1 MACRDEKASKEA
13 RKHSKRLGSSSKIEA
28 VLKMLSTFEELQ
40 TSYEQFDAEP
50 YDLNCKNGI
59 IDLKDGGIRPH
70 DPSSFLSKITDVP
83 FVPDGIA
90 PKWEKFI
97 SDITQGDDELSAY
110 LQRAAGYSLT
120 GAFPEHAFFM
130 LVGSRRN
137 GKTTFLEILRRCMG
151 DYAVTVQVGALMER
165 RSSDLNPDIPKLRG
179 ARFCTTSETESNQRL
194 GLGLVKALTGGGTIA
209 GRELYM
215 GPVEFT
221 PYVKLWMDTNSP
233 PYMSPRDKG
242 TWARAQI
249 IPFDRCFE
257 GQEDPNLRQKLLHE
271 LPGILKWMVQGAGA
285 RLDEGLNTPQIVRDK
300 TAEIR
305 GEQNTVKGFIEDV
318 CEERNFDQ
326 LRVEDTKHTTLPEAP
341 LVDLYEEY
349 VLWCHASG
357 CRELSK
363 REFVKELESMGHE
376 KTEGRGHARMI
387 RGLLIVDSMKN
398 SKE

>member
-1 MACRDEKASKEA
+1 
-13 RKHSKRLGSSSKIEA
+13 
-28 VLKMLSTFEELQ
+28 
-40 TSYEQFDAEP
+40 
-50 YDLNCKNGI
+50 
-59 IDLKDGGIRPH
+59 
-70 DPSSFLSKITDVP
+70 
-83 FVPDGIA
+83 
-90 PKWEKFI
+90 
-97 SDITQGDDELSAY
+97 
-110 LQRAAGYSLT
+110 
-120 GAFPEHAFFM
+120 
-130 LVGSRRN
+130 
-137 GKTTFLEILRRCMG
+137 
-151 DYAVTVQVGALMER
+151 
-165 RSSDLNPDIPKLRG
+165 
-179 ARFCTTSETESNQRL
+179 
-194 GLGLVKALTGGGTIA
+194 
-209 GRELYM
+209 
-215 GPVEFT
+215 
-221 PYVKLWMDTNSP
+221 
-233 PYMSPRDKG
+233 
-242 TWARAQI
+242 
-249 IPFDRCFE
+249 
-257 GQEDPNLRQKLLHE
+257 
-271 LPGILKWMVQGAGA
+271 MVQGAGA